1 MSLRLLLVEL
11 FSNIFNLDSKLLRT
25 LKAIFLPSHLTKAY
39 FEGKHQRYISPVRF
53 LLIMLFFFVA
63 IAGYVLNQENTTRR
77 ISNSFLSSFYNKKL
91 EHKLDSLK
99 INTLQQFN
107 NDPKVASTLDT
118 FLHNAFPKQT
128 EAIQDTVDFTIA
140 FSEKKQFKIS
150 RVELLESTPEAIAE
164 RYGSDI
170 YLLKIALKQ
179 GVKIVQTFAYSSKSI
194 FEYLIK
200 QITPLFLLMIP
211 VYALFL
217 KLLYI
222 RRKRY
227 YIEHLVFNMH
237 IHTFIILI
245 FNLALLL
252 FTFFST
258 ETWIGSILTLGMT
271 AYIIISMKQFYQQ
284 SWRKT
289 IFKAFIGMI
298 GYFFTLILVAVIT
311 LTISLV
317 LF

>member
-1 MSLRLLLVEL
+1 
-11 FSNIFNLDSKLLRT
+11 
-25 LKAIFLPSHLTKAY
+25 
-39 FEGKHQRYISPVRF
+39 
-53 LLIMLFFFVA
+53 
-63 IAGYVLNQENTTRR
+63 
-77 ISNSFLSSFYNKKL
+77 
-91 EHKLDSLK
+91 
-99 INTLQQFN
+99 
-107 NDPKVASTLDT
+107 
-118 FLHNAFPKQT
+118 
-128 EAIQDTVDFTIA
+128 
-140 FSEKKQFKIS
+140 
-150 RVELLESTPEAIAE
+150 
-164 RYGSDI
+164 
-170 YLLKIALKQ
+170 
-179 GVKIVQTFAYSSKSI
+179 
-194 FEYLIK
+194 
-200 QITPLFLLMIP
+200 MIP

>member
-200 QITPLFLLMIP
+200 QITPLFFAHDSCLCSFSKITLHSQKTLLHRASCFQ
-211 VYALFL
+211 YAHSYFHYTYFL
-217 KLLYI
+217 IWHCYFLLSFPQKL
-222 RRKRY
+222 
-227 YIEHLVFNMH
+227 
-237 IHTFIILI
+237 
-245 FNLALLL
+245 
-252 FTFFST
+252 
-258 ETWIGSILTLGMT
+258 G
-271 AYIIISMKQFYQQ
+271 
-284 SWRKT
+284 
-289 IFKAFIGMI
+289 
-298 GYFFTLILVAVIT
+298 LVA
-311 LTISLV
+311 
-317 LF
+317 F